1 MMFRAADGSEF
12 GVLLAGDLVVDV
24 TLGNEE
30 ALGIRPF
37 VLPAAIPDASVG
49 SDLRIGLSP
58 KQADALLGPPV
69 YLPIASALEGEPV
82 LYETRFTRG
91 GCHVVS
97 LTFIGEA
104 LTAFAIWPPDVVDS
118 LGVAC
123 SVAEHSLLQSE

>member
-1 MMFRAADGSEF
+1 
-12 GVLLAGDLVVDV
+12 
-24 TLGNEE
+24 LGNEKK

-69 YLPIASALEGEPV
+69 YLPIASTLEGEPV
-82 LYETRFTRG
+82 LHETRFTHS

-104 LTAFAIWPPDVVDS
+104 LTAFTILPPDVVDS

-123 SVAEHSLLQSE
+123 SAVAERSRPQSK